1 MAPNDKAQIYFTFL
15 ASSLLWDYWAFV
27 CGIQEIK
34 IFINSLYMSIVYTQ
48 LTHHILAYLRPTY
61 LV

>member
-1 MAPNDKAQIYFTFL
+1 MIKHKYI
-15 ASSLLWDYWAFV
+15 LLFWHLV
-27 CGIQEIK
+27 CYGIIGHLYVAYKQEIK